1 MRCLPRTYNLVAAP
15 WEAVGG
21 WRQAEA
27 VDGRCWL
34 RTPPERAAGRFVREG
49 EGYAAAVKLKLLEA
63 ATAGATEAALAI
75 VRGDWWEARRI
86 SPSPIRT
93 EFWVGWLQAL
103 FRSNGV

>member
-1 MRCLPRTYNLVAAP
+1 MSCLPRTYNLVAAP

-75 VRGDWWEARRI
+75 AGGGL
-86 SPSPIRT
+86 
-93 EFWVGWLQAL
+93 VGHSKGLA
-103 FRSNGV
+103 

>member
-75 VRGDWWEARRI
+75 AGGGL
-86 SPSPIRT
+86 
-93 EFWVGWLQAL
+93 VGHSKGLA
-103 FRSNGV
+103 